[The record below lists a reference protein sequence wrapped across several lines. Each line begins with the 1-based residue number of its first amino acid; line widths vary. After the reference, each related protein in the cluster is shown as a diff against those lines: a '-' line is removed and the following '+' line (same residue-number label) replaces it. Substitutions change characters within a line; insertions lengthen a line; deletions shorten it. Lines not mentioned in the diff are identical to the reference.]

1 MKRRTFIKS
10 TVGAGAAAFLPSLT
24 MQSLLNPAHAVP
36 AYNELNFTAPAVLP
50 QVINVFLY
58 GGASELAG
66 NLTNIVEIDANSQNP
81 YPTTL
86 VDRANAVPV
95 SPGVTPNGFWQAAGG
110 NAMEFMVT
118 GDDGNGNT
126 TAPYMSIYRTIM
138 KRKNTSRSHRDNIF
152 MGQKG
157 SLDFETTPGMGTRLA
172 TMMYLNRSAIQA
184 TTVTA
189 EGVQIPSVETMLFP
203 FISFEG
209 ETTLFAADAN
219 NPLPLRM
226 RGLTLDE
233 AFNNPYTR
241 LEDGNGAM
249 LDAIVDKMTAT
260 YANSRFQKAING
272 FTLRQDLETRIGN
285 LQNASQQAL
294 PTNGVNG
301 VVFEAADLT
310 NDVNNNTLVYPNTG
324 FGDRMRAA
332 VTLAIEN
339 PTSVF
344 IAVGTDGL
352 GGWDDHN
359 NGFDRYPG
367 RMQDLHN
374 TLRAAAKHIKYSGTQ
389 TGVTQSPGGVV
400 RTTDN
405 IVINVYGDFGRLVN
419 RNNSNGWDHAN
430 NMNLYTVGGAAVAGM
445 NGNRTLGKIVGT
457 TERQGNS
464 GQNNQFTA
472 PTSGS
477 YEAEPLSISST
488 VYRYFGAQNP
498 EVLTKDDVDNP
509 NGDVPLDESVASEC
523 INLPGVPCV

>member
-1 MKRRTFIKS
+1 MKRRTFLKS
-10 TVGAGAAAFLPSLT
+10 TMGAGAAFAIPSLT
-24 MQSLLNPAHAVP
+24 MQSLLNPAFAVP
-36 AYNELNFTAPAVLP
+36 AFNELNFTAPAVLP

-66 NLTNIVEIDANSQNP
+66 NLSNIVDIDANSQNP
-81 YPTTL
+81 YPNNL
-86 VDRANAVPV
+86 VDRANGL
-95 SPGVTPNGFWQAAGG
+95 PGADVTANGFWGG
-110 NAMEFMVT
+110 NGAPGDALEFMLT
-118 GDDGNGNT
+118 GSDGVNT
-126 TAPYMSIYRTIM
+126 VAPYMSVYRTIM

-157 SLDFETTPGMGTRLA
+157 SLDIEGTPGMGTRLA
-172 TMMYLNRSAIQA
+172 TMMFLNRGAIEA
-184 TTVTA
+184 NTTTA
-189 EGVQIPSVETMLFP
+189 EGVAIPSVETMLFP

-209 ETTLFAADAN
+209 ETTLFAGDPM

-233 AFNNPYTR
+233 AFDNPYTR
-241 LEDGNGAM
+241 AENGNGAA
-249 LDAIVDKMTAT
+249 LDAIVDKMKAT
-260 YANSRFQKAING
+260 YTAARFEKAING
-272 FTLRQDLETRIGN
+272 FTLRDELEARIGN
-285 LQNASQQAL
+285 LQDASNQQL
-294 PTNGVNG
+294 P
-301 VVFEAADLT
+301 VVTDLADLN
-310 NDVNNNTLVYPNTG
+310 NDVDGNNRVQYPQNSG
-324 FGDRMRAA
+324 FADRLSAA

-339 PTSVF
+339 PSSVF

-367 RMQDLHN
+367 RMNDLHT

-389 TGVTQSPGGVV
+389 TAGVTATPGGVI

-430 NMNLYTVGGAAVAGM
+430 NMNLYTVGGTAVAGM
-445 NGNRTLGKIVGT
+445 NGNRTLGKIVGA

-472 PTSGS
+472 PTSSS

-488 VYRYFGAQNP
+488 VYGYFGALNP

-509 NGDVPLDESVASEC
+509 NGDVPLDESIASET
-523 INLPGVPCV
+523 IV

>member
-1 MKRRTFIKS
+1 MKRRTFLKS
-10 TVGAGAAAFLPSLT
+10 TMGAGAAFAIPSLT
-24 MQSLLNPAHAVP
+24 MQSLINPAFAVP
-36 AYNELNFTAPAVLP
+36 AFNELNFTAPAVLP

-66 NLTNIVEIDANSQNP
+66 NLSNIVDIDANSQNP
-81 YPTTL
+81 YPNTL
-86 VDRANAVPV
+86 VDRANAAAGA
-95 SPGVTPNGFWQAAGG
+95 GVTANGFWQAAGG
-110 NAMEFMVT
+110 DAMEFMVT
-118 GDDGNGNT
+118 GSDGVNT
-126 TAPYMSIYRTIM
+126 VAPYMSIYRTIM

-157 SLDFETTPGMGTRLA
+157 SLDIDGTPGMGTRLA
-172 TMMYLNRSAIQA
+172 TMMYLNRGAIQA
-184 TTVTA
+184 TSTTA
-189 EGVQIPSVETMLFP
+189 EGVAIPSVETMLFP

-209 ETTLFAADAN
+209 ETTLFAGDPM

-233 AFNNPYTR
+233 AFENPYTR
-241 LEDGNGAM
+241 GENGNGAA
-249 LDAIVDKMTAT
+249 LDAIVDKMKAT
-260 YANSRFQKAING
+260 YTASRFEKAING
-272 FTLRQDLETRIGN
+272 FSLRDELEARIGN
-285 LQNASQQAL
+285 LQNADAAAL
-294 PTNGVNG
+294 P
-301 VVFEAADLT
+301 VVTEAADL
-310 NDVNNNTLVYPNTG
+310 NDDVDGNNRVQYPQNSG
-324 FGDRMRAA
+324 FADRLSAA

-367 RMQDLHN
+367 RMTNLHSS
-374 TLRAAAKHIKYSGTQ
+374 LRAAAKHIKYSGTQ
-389 TGVTQSPGGVV
+389 TAGVTATPGNIV

-405 IVINVYGDFGRLVN
+405 IIINVYGDFGRLVN

-430 NMNLYTVGGAAVAGM
+430 NMNLYTVGGTAVAGM
-445 NGNRTLGKIVGT
+445 NGNRTLGKIVGKT
-457 TERQGNS
+457 VRGGNS
-464 GQNNQFTA
+464 GQNNQFTLPDPA
-472 PTSGS
+472 GS

-509 NGDVPLDESVASEC
+509 SGDVSLDESIASEP
-523 INLPGVPCV
+523 IV

>member
-1 MKRRTFIKS
+1 MKRRTFLKS
-10 TVGAGAAAFLPSLT
+10 TLGAGAAFAIPSLT
-24 MQSLLNPAHAVP
+24 MQSLINPAFAVP
-36 AYNELNFTAPAVLP
+36 AFNELNFAAPLVLP

-66 NLTNIVEIDANSQNP
+66 NLTNIVDIDANSQNP
-81 YPTTL
+81 YPNTL
-86 VDRANAVPV
+86 VDRANAAPGA
-95 SPGVTPNGFWQAAGG
+95 GVTANGFWQAAGG
-110 NAMEFMVT
+110 DAMEFMLT
-118 GDDGNGNT
+118 GNDGVNPVVG
-126 TAPYMSIYRTIM
+126 PYMSIYRTIM

-172 TMMYLNRSAIQA
+172 TMMYLNRSAIQTS
-184 TTVTA
+184 TTTA
-189 EGVQIPSVETMLFP
+189 EGVAIPSVETMLFP

-209 ETTLFAADAN
+209 ETQLFAGDPM

-233 AFNNPYTR
+233 AFDNPYTR
-241 LEDGNGAM
+241 NENGNGTL
-249 LDAIVDKMTAT
+249 LDAIVDKMEAT
-260 YANSRFQKAING
+260 YTASRFEKAING
-272 FTLRQDLETRIGN
+272 FMLRDELEARIGS
-285 LQNASQQAL
+285 LQNASAQAL
-294 PTNGVNG
+294 PLVTDL
-301 VVFEAADLT
+301 ADQ
-310 NDVNNNTLVYPNTG
+310 NDDVDVNDNNRLQYPNSG
-324 FGDRMRAA
+324 FADRLSAA

-367 RMQDLHN
+367 RMTNLHSA
-374 TLRAAAKHIKYSGTQ
+374 LRAAAKHIKYSGTQ
-389 TGVTQSPGGVV
+389 TAGVTATPGGVV

-430 NMNLYTVGGAAVAGM
+430 NMNLYTVGGAGVAGM

-457 TERQGNS
+457 TQRQGNS

-472 PTSGS
+472 PTAAS

-509 NGDVPLDESVASEC
+509 SGDVPLDESVAS
-523 INLPGVPCV
+523 VPIV